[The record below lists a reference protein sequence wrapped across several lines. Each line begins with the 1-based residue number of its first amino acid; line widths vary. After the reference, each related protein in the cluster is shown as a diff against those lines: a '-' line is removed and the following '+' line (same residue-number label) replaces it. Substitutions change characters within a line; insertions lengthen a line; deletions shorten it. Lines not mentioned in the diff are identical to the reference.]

1 MQVVVM
7 RVMMMAMMTTIISRR
22 SSDCTNVQCSMTSI
36 PLKNVANQHLA
47 DANHVNHTY
56 LVLPML
62 LSRGDHLHLRGQ
74 GGLDEAPSSIRL

>member
-1 MQVVVM
+1 
-7 RVMMMAMMTTIISRR
+7 MMAMMTTIISRR